1 MSPVWLLGAVTSLV
15 IGVLAERI
23 LGIRARRQSEKLTAL
38 KERLN
43 VYANYAKLA
52 SVRRVEAEETL
63 AGLRRE
69 AAEVEGEILSLQ
81 SAVTDDAALTPM
93 EFYCVDRVARS
104 SGPLWY
110 VAVEALDA
118 TAPWTGIRTY
128 AIAADSAEDARKRI
142 VERHP
147 SPTAF
152 TISPAVPLVLPER

>member
-38 KERLN
+38 KERLD

-81 SAVTDDAALTPM
+81 SAVTGDDALTPM
-93 EFYCVDRVARS
+93 EFSASTASPGPAARCGMS
-104 SGPLWY
+104 RWRL
-110 VAVEALDA
+110 
-118 TAPWTGIRTY
+118 
-128 AIAADSAEDARKRI
+128 
-142 VERHP
+142 
-147 SPTAF
+147 
-152 TISPAVPLVLPER
+152 

>member
-1 MSPVWLLGAVTSLV
+1 MTIVWLLGAVTSL
-15 IGVLAERI
+15 GVGMLGERI

-38 KERLN
+38 KERLE

-52 SVRRVEAEETL
+52 AVRRVEAEETL

-69 AAEVEGEILSLQ
+69 VAAVEGEILSLQ
-81 SAVTDDAALTPM
+81 SVVTDDSALAPM
-93 EFYCVDRVARS
+93 EFHCVDRVARS

-118 TAPWTGIRTY
+118 TAPWTGVRTY
-128 AIAADSAEDARKRI
+128 AVAAESAEDARKRI
-142 VERHP
+142 TERHP

-152 TISPAVPLVLPER
+152 AISPAAPLVLPEG

>member
-1 MSPVWLLGAVTSLV
+1 MSIVWVMGAVASLAV
-15 IGVLAERI
+15 GLLAERI

-38 KERLN
+38 KERLD

-52 SVRRVEAEETL
+52 TVRQVEAEETL

-81 SAVTDDAALTPM
+81 SAATGDDALTPM
-93 EFYCVDRVARS
+93 EFYCVDRVARPG
-104 SGPLWY
+104 GPLWY

-118 TAPWTGIRTY
+118 TAPWSGIRTY
-128 AIAADSAEDARKRI
+128 AVAAESAEDARRRI

-147 SPTAF
+147 SPTAV
-152 TISPAVPLVLPER
+152 TISPAIPLVLPER

>member
-1 MSPVWLLGAVTSLV
+1 MNVVWVLGAVTSLG
-15 IGVLAERI
+15 IGMLAERI

-52 SVRRVEAEETL
+52 AVRRVEAEETL
-63 AGLRRE
+63 AALHRE
-69 AAEVEGEILSLQ
+69 MAEVEGEIQSLQ
-81 SAVTDDAALTPM
+81 SAATDDTALAPM
-93 EFYCVDRVARS
+93 EFHCVDRVARS

-118 TAPWTGIRTY
+118 TAPWSGIRTY
-128 AIAADSAEDARKRI
+128 AVAAESAQEARKRI

-152 TISPAVPLVLPER
+152 TISPAAPLVLPER